1 MTNRMVTIRTI
12 NLKDTN
18 VFLLPCNDGY
28 LLIDTSRP
36 GTYPQFLG
44 AIKDLGIAV
53 GDIRYLFLTHHHWDH
68 VGFINELVND
78 PKSDVKVVLHEKELP
93 FLSHERM
100 SNLRGRNRGLKLVLW
115 YVHNVM
121 KTCYEPYFPKSDDV
135 IIRTTEYSMNDIGI
149 DGLAL
154 HTPGCS
160 EGSISLIL
168 ETGDSFVGDVAMK
181 RRRLFLSYP
190 APSYIE
196 DLQQIH
202 DSWRNLIRHGAQ
214 VIHPSHGS
222 SFPVDRLHKEL
233 EKHEWKGYF
242 SDVIL
247 YMYDEI

>member
-1 MTNRMVTIRTI
+1 VTNRMVTIRTI

-121 KTCYEPYFPKSDDV
+121 KTCYEPYFPKSGFNL
-135 IIRTTEYSMNDIGI
+135 TYSRNRRFFCWRCG
-149 DGLAL
+149 
-154 HTPGCS
+154 H
-160 EGSISLIL
+160 EKEKVVSIVS
-168 ETGDSFVGDVAMK
+168 
-181 RRRLFLSYP
+181 RP
-190 APSYIE
+190 
-196 DLQQIH
+196 
-202 DSWRNLIRHGAQ
+202 
-214 VIHPSHGS
+214 
-222 SFPVDRLHKEL
+222 
-233 EKHEWKGYF
+233 
-242 SDVIL
+242 
-247 YMYDEI
+247 